1 MTQSRDPETIQ
12 REIEQTRAQLAGTL
26 DALAE
31 RASPKRAASR
41 GASAVLDSTRGRA
54 VLGGAAGL
62 LIALLALKIVRRVR
76 D

>member
-31 RASPKRAASR
+31 RASPKRAVSR
-41 GASAVLDSTRGRA
+41 GKSALLETTRGRA
-54 VLGGAAGL
+54 ILGGAAGL
-62 LIALLALKIVRRVR
+62 LITLMAIKIVRRIR

>member
-12 REIEQTRAQLAGTL
+12 REIEQTRVQLAGTL

-31 RASPKRAASR
+31 RASPKRAVSR
-41 GASAVLDSTRGRA
+41 GKAAVLDSTAGRA

-62 LIALLALKIVRRVR
+62 LITLIALKLVRRIR

>member
-1 MTQSRDPETIQ
+1 MSEARDPETIQ
-12 REIEQTRAQLAGTL
+12 REIEQTRAQLAVTL

-31 RASPKRAASR
+31 RASPKRAVSR
-41 GASAVLDSTRGRA
+41 GKAAMLESPRGRA

-62 LIALLALKIVRRVR
+62 LVAMMALKIVRRIR